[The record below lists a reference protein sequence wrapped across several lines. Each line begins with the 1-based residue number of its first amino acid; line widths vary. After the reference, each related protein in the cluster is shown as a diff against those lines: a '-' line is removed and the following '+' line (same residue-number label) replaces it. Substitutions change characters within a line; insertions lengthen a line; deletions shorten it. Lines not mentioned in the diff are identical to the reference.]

1 MKNLPPNKSVEQ
13 LGPPEPIDEIDGV
26 PDRSPHPAVWKYLLL
41 AGAFLA
47 WMAFLLYCQFGG
59 GPQN

>member
-1 MKNLPPNKSVEQ
+1 MKNIPSNKRVEH
-13 LGPPEPIDEIDGV
+13 LGPPEPINKINEV

-41 AGAFLA
+41 VGAFLA

-59 GPQN
+59 NPQN